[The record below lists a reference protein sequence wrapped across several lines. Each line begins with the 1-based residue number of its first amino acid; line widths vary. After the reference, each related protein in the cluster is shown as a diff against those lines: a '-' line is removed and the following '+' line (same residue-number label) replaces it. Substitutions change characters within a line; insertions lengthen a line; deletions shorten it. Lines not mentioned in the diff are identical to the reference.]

1 MGHQR
6 TTSHILAIMNFTEE
20 EGKTVNGVIGG
31 AMEEQRV
38 QLVTGTM
45 SPLIGLYLKL
55 TEKRWK

>member
-1 MGHQR
+1 
-6 TTSHILAIMNFTEE
+6 MNFTEE